1 MGSHN
6 RFLSRTFF
14 AAGILLAIT
23 FLWMV
28 CYAVL
33 AFLRPFP
40 LEELIVM
47 GDIYQLVLGLGA
59 MVILLARLKHY
70 PRKYILLGT
79 GLAIFSWTAGQLFWF
94 SYTLLEDF
102 PLPYPSVGDLGFTGA
117 YFFLIGVIGL
127 LRQKSSKSAFAPLA
141 FIILLVP
148 ILLAFAQSA
157 LTVKIYNFILGC
169 AAAYTLYKAIPLGK
183 HKDYRWFLSGILLLT
198 FTDVVFMISVV
209 FFRDSFTMTSAPLYP
224 LALSLITYG
233 ILKGEEGYV

>member
-1 MGSHN
+1 MRINHLFSP
-6 RFLSRTFF
+6 RPAFT
-14 AAGILLAIT
+14 AGIFLAIT
-23 FLWMV
+23 FLWTV

-33 AFLRPFP
+33 AFLHPFP
-40 LEELIVM
+40 LAELIVM
-47 GDIYQLVLGLGA
+47 GDIYQLILGLGA
-59 MVILLARLKHY
+59 MVILFARLKHY

-79 GLAIFSWTAGQLFWF
+79 GLAIFSWTTGQLFWF

-127 LRQKSSKSAFAPLA
+127 LRKKSSKSVFAPLA
-141 FIILLVP
+141 FTILLVP
-148 ILLAFAQSA
+148 ALLAFAQSA
-157 LTVKIYNFILGC
+157 LAVKIYNFVLGC

-209 FFRDSFTMTSAPLYP
+209 FFRDSFTTTSAPMYP